1 MRPGFA
7 RPRSHTW
14 CSNMVFL
21 FRICMAGVRSV
32 EAGGV
37 FHMLCLAETEVGGI
51 DRELAI
57 CS

>member
-1 MRPGFA
+1 
-7 RPRSHTW
+7 
-14 CSNMVFL
+14 
-21 FRICMAGVRSV
+21 MAGVRSA
-32 EAGGV
+32 EAEGV